1 VSGPSRRTSVDS
13 GGGDMVGVSV
23 GGSYNYVV
31 GTKTVTHAPS
41 DAPVTVD
48 QVMERLA
55 ELERAVQ
62 GAELPAQLRD
72 DALADV
78 RTAREALARPTPGV
92 DRARNTLQG
101 TAAELEG
108 SRSRIESATTMIPL
122 VTAVLD
128 MLGKLAG

>member
-1 VSGPSRRTSVDS
+1 MSAERRQSTIST
-13 GGGDMVGVSV
+13 GGGDMVGVSI
-23 GGSYNYVV
+23 GGSYNYVT
-31 GTKTVTHAPS
+31 GTKTVTQAVP
-41 DAPVTVD
+41 DTPVTVD
-48 QVMERLA
+48 EVMARLA

-78 RTAREALARPTPGV
+78 RTAREALSRPTPGV
-92 DRARNTLQG
+92 DRARNTLAG

-108 SRSRIESATTMIPL
+108 GSRTEAATSVFTL

-128 MLGKLAG
+128 MLGRLTG